1 VIPPGLA
8 DKFFAAYDSL
18 KQHRLRSLLTILGIV
33 IGITTVIALQSMV
46 NGLNKTV
53 EEQFKS
59 IGADM
64 ISVNLTEWGIQIGP
78 RQRKP
83 RKRLTMED
91 SDAIAR
97 QCPSVRAVAPTIY
110 ERQQVKYRATIRGPL
125 TICGTS
131 ESFAKIENYP
141 VSYGRFLTEG
151 DVARSRAVAV
161 LGNNVT
167 GELFGLEQP
176 VGKTIR
182 IANRSYDVIG
192 VFEEKGAIFGESQDD
207 IIVIPATT
215 FEKQFGKLRTVNIS
229 VLPYSKAYVPAAKE
243 EIRLILRR
251 RRGVA
256 PGEEDDFALNTAD
269 QLIAQFKQLTGVIFA
284 AMVGIGGLS
293 LLVGGIGIMNI
304 MLVSVTERT
313 REIGIRKA
321 LGAKRKTI
329 RFQFMTEAVILCL
342 AGGLLGV
349 LLGLGIATLVDKVS
363 PVPASTTVG
372 TVLVGLIFSSI
383 VGMVFGYF
391 PAARAARLNPID
403 ALHHE

>member
-8 DKFFAAYDSL
+8 DKFLAAYDSL
-18 KQHRLRSLLTILGIV
+18 KQHRMRSLLTILGIV

-53 EEQFKS
+53 ERQFKS
-59 IGADM
+59 IGAEM
-64 ISVNLTEWGIQIGP
+64 ISVNLYEWGIQIGP

-91 SDAIAR
+91 SDALAR

-110 ERQQVKYRATIRGPL
+110 ERQQVKYKATIRGPL

-131 ESFAKIENYP
+131 EPFAEIENYP
-141 VSYGRFLTEG
+141 ISYGRFLTEA

-161 LGNNVT
+161 LGSEVT
-167 GELFGLEQP
+167 EELFGLEQP
-176 VGKTIR
+176 VGKKLR

-192 VFEEKGAIFGESQDD
+192 VFEEKGAIFGESQDN

-229 VLPYSKAYVPAAKE
+229 VLPYSKAYVAAAKE
-243 EIRLILRR
+243 EIRQILRR
-251 RRGVA
+251 RRGVP
-256 PGEEDDFALNTAD
+256 PGEPDDFALNTAD
-269 QLIAQFKQLTGVIFA
+269 QLISQFKQLTGVIFA
-284 AMVGIGGLS
+284 AMVGVGGLS
-293 LLVGGIGIMNI
+293 LMVGGIGIMNI

-321 LGAKRKTI
+321 LGAKRRTI
-329 RFQFMTEAVILCL
+329 RFQFMIEAVILCL
-342 AGGLLGV
+342 AGGILGV
-349 LLGLGIATLVDKVS
+349 LFGLGIATLVDSVS
-363 PVPASTTVG
+363 PVPASTTAG
-372 TVLVGLIFSSI
+372 TVLVGLIFSSV
-383 VGMVFGYF
+383 VGMIFGSF

-403 ALHHE
+403 ALRYE